1 MLPFSSLTAKTILAV
16 LLNGSRIWRAHLV
29 GLGDPARDDRLD
41 VGRGQVRVPAW
52 GVTSQP

>member
-16 LLNGSRIWRAHLV
+16 LLNGSRICARTWSASAIPRATI
-29 GLGDPARDDRLD
+29 ASTSAA
-41 VGRGQVRVPAW
+41 VRPVPSC